1 MALDEECDRVTAAKA
16 ADELLTLK
24 GIRASFVLYKK
35 GDGVYMSARSL
46 GEVNVQV
53 ILEALGGGGNSTTAG
68 ARIEDTDPESVRQQ
82 LIGVLDAYF
91 EK

>member
-1 MALDEECDRVTAAKA
+1 MGEFVMHRLFPIVCNMSLTA
-16 ADELLTLK
+16 
-24 GIRASFVLYKK
+24 SV
-35 GDGVYMSARSL
+35 
-46 GEVNVQV
+46 V

>member
-1 MALDEECDRVTAAKA
+1 M
-16 ADELLTLK
+16 
-24 GIRASFVLYKK
+24 
-35 GDGVYMSARSL
+35 VYRSGESVQMSARSL

-68 ARIEDTDPESVRQQ
+68 GRVENSDVLDVREQ
-82 LIGVLDAYF
+82 LTEAIDAYF

>member
-1 MALDEECDRVTAAKA
+1 M
-16 ADELLTLK
+16 
-24 GIRASFVLYKK
+24 
-35 GDGVYMSARSL
+35 
-46 GEVNVQV
+46 QV